1 MRYTGWDL
9 GGAHLKVAQID
20 DQGVAVQIAQIA
32 CPLWHGI
39 QALDY
44 ALAEARAI
52 IGAAPA
58 CHAVTMTGELADIFS
73 DRSTGVN
80 TLAARMA
87 HCLGDSAPLFYAGRQ
102 GLVSAAS
109 VACNTQAIASANW
122 LATAQYLSL
131 RLPGGILLDLGSTT
145 ADLVVLRDGAVATN
159 AATDAERLARQE
171 LIYTGVVRTPVMAV
185 ARLAPFDGEWQG
197 VAAERFATMGDVYRL
212 TGQLTDAMLAHH
224 VQFDAT
230 DNQGATPADC
240 ARRLARMLGRDA
252 SAAEPAHWTQLAH
265 YLARRQR
272 DVLANALER
281 VRSRAPA
288 LCALPLIG
296 AGIGR
301 FVVRDLAAAMGHDY
315 IDFSDC
321 VDADAAWR
329 DYAAVCAPATAL
341 AYLLRNQ
348 RGGSPHAC

>member
-1 MRYTGWDL
+1 VRYTGWDL
-9 GGAHLKVAQID
+9 GGAHLKVAQVD
-20 DQGVAVQIAQIA
+20 DQGVIVEVAQFA
-32 CPLWHGI
+32 CPLWQGI
-39 QALDY
+39 QVLDAALM
-44 ALAEARAI
+44 EARAG
-52 IGAAPA
+52 IGAVLAR
-58 CHAVTMTGELADIFS
+58 HAVTMTGELVDIFS

-87 HCLGDSAPLFYAGRQ
+87 HYLRDSAPLFYAGRG
-102 GLVSAAS
+102 GLVSADK
-109 VACNTQAIASANW
+109 VEHYTQAIASANW

-131 RLPGGILLDLGSTT
+131 RMSGGILLDLGSTT
-145 ADLVVLRDGAVATN
+145 ADLVALRDGAVTTN

-185 ARLAPFDGEWQG
+185 ATQAPFDGEWQG

-224 VQFDAT
+224 VQFDAA
-230 DNQGATPADC
+230 DNQSAAPADC

-252 SAAEPAHWTQLAH
+252 SDAEPARWMQLAH
-265 YLARRQR
+265 YFARRQR
-272 DVLANALER
+272 NQLVDALER
-281 VRSRAPA
+281 LRSRTLPG
-288 LCALPLIG
+288 LPLIG

-321 VDADAAWR
+321 VEGDASWR

-341 AYLLRNQ
+341 AYLLRAHS
-348 RGGSPHAC
+348 RDPLHAR